1 MTRRAWFLILASV
14 AAVVLIAVLGLT
26 HLRIRTA
33 SSRFPE
39 RGTVSER
46 IPGCPA
52 RVEILIDARGNPHVR
67 TDSRTAVWFAQG
79 YLHAR
84 DRFFQMEMARRTAQ
98 GRLAEVFG
106 EAALESDSRMRNY
119 RLEASAR
126 RQAALLSATERPV
139 LDAYTNGVNAA
150 IAEYG
155 KWIAPE
161 IWMLGVP
168 PEPWTIEDSL
178 SIGVLIQL
186 ELSWSM
192 SVELQR
198 AAELAALG
206 RDKAVELW
214 GWTPSEASSW
224 IPPGDGLTLPL
235 RDRAAFAPNAAGSNS
250 WAVSGELSASGRPLL
265 ANDPHLAVQMP
276 TTFYAIHLSSRDL
289 DVAGVSL
296 AGIPGVIIGHTA
308 EVAWGLTMTMMDDQD
323 LFVLSL
329 DDAGNR
335 EMVDG
340 RWQPLRTVAEDIN
353 VRWQPNPVLVKIRL
367 SENGPVIREH
377 RNQPLALAWTG
388 LHGPSMLSAILAMNR
403 AESVAEAAGAWTGV
417 IGPSM
422 NLVAADTGGH
432 ILHQVVGKPP
442 IRGRGAGRLPAP
454 GSDSQWAWAGFRNY
468 SDNPSRLDPGEG
480 YVAAANHD
488 LFSEGDY
495 PGSERFPGDFDSPWR
510 VRRIRSA
517 LAARADWSIAE
528 FLELQDDVI
537 SGRAIAILKQLWG
550 DLDEHGG
557 RAAIEL
563 QGWDA
568 RMDPESIAARVY
580 AELLVDLG
588 SAVGGDE
595 AARDGLEA
603 SPIGPEELL
612 RLLAGGLGENWWDDV
627 TTPDVETREEIVR
640 RVLDQLDGAG
650 GRSRWGDVHRV
661 HFKHPLEWI
670 PVVGRLVRNSWSRGP
685 VPAPGNNVTVN
696 AHYWNRGRPFDV
708 TAIPA
713 MRFVTEVG
721 NWDETRLVLPVG
733 QSGRPWSANYANQIS
748 DWLAGEA
755 QPFPFSRE
763 AVDAAAVA
771 KIYLIPERAPESAEG
786 GSR

>member
-1 MTRRAWFLILASV
+1 
-14 AAVVLIAVLGLT
+14 
-26 HLRIRTA
+26 
-33 SSRFPE
+33 
-39 RGTVSER
+39 
-46 IPGCPA
+46 
-52 RVEILIDARGNPHVR
+52 
-67 TDSRTAVWFAQG
+67 
-79 YLHAR
+79 
-84 DRFFQMEMARRTAQ
+84 MARRLAE

-106 EAALESDSRMRNY
+106 EAALESDRLMRNY
-119 RLEASAR
+119 RLAASAR

-150 IAEYG
+150 LARYG

-161 IWMLGVP
+161 IWMLGVA

-178 SIGVLIQL
+178 SIGVLMQL
-186 ELSWSM
+186 ELTWSM
-192 SVELQR
+192 SKELQR

-206 RDKAVELW
+206 PDKAVELW
-214 GWTPSEASSW
+214 GWTPREAGSW

-235 RDRAAFAPNAAGSNS
+235 RDRAAFAPNTAGSNS

-276 TTFYAIHLSSRDL
+276 TTFYAIHLSSGDL

-308 EVAWGLTMTMMDDQD
+308 RVAWGLTMTMMDDQD
-323 LFVLSL
+323 LFLLTL

-340 RWQPLRTVAEDIN
+340 RWQPLRTVAEDII
-353 VRWQPNPVLVKIRL
+353 VRWQPDPVLAKIRL
-367 SENGPVIREH
+367 SENGPVIRQN
-377 RNQPLALAWTG
+377 RNQSLALAWSG

-403 AESVAEAAGAWTGV
+403 ADSVAAAASAWTGV

-422 NLVAADTGGH
+422 NLVAADSGGH
-432 ILHQVVGKPP
+432 LLHQVVGRPP
-442 IRGRGAGRLPAP
+442 LRGSGAGRLPAP
-454 GSDSQWAWAGFRNY
+454 GSDSRWAWTGFRNY
-468 SDNPSRLDPGEG
+468 SDNPRLVDPREG

-495 PGSERFPGDFDSPWR
+495 LESERFPGDFDSPWR
-510 VRRIRSA
+510 IRRIRSA
-517 LAARADWSIAE
+517 LAARTDWSTDA
-528 FLELQDDVI
+528 FLELQADVL

-550 DLDEHGG
+550 DFEEHGG
-557 RAAIEL
+557 SAASEL

-568 RMDPESIAARVY
+568 KMDADSTAARLF
-580 AELLVDLG
+580 ADLLIDLG

-612 RLLAGGLGENWWDDV
+612 RLLAGGLNESWWDDV
-627 TTPDVETREEIVR
+627 MTPGVETRGEIVR
-640 RVLDQLDGAG
+640 RVLDQLDATG
-650 GRSRWGDVHRV
+650 GRRRWGDVHQVR
-661 HFKHPLEWI
+661 FEHPLARI
-670 PVVGRLVRNSWSRGP
+670 PGVGRLVRNSWSRGP
-685 VPAPGNNVTVN
+685 FRVPGNNVTIN
-696 AHYWNRGRPFDV
+696 AHSWDRSRPFDV
-708 TAIPA
+708 TAAPA

-721 NWDETRLVLPVG
+721 NWDETVLVLPVG
-733 QSGRPWSANYANQIS
+733 QSGRPWSANYADQIS
-748 DWLAGEA
+748 GWLAGEA
-755 QPFPFSRE
+755 QQFPFSRE
-763 AVDAAAVA
+763 AVDAVVVA
-771 KIYLIPERAPESAEG
+771 KIDLLPGRGRASTEG